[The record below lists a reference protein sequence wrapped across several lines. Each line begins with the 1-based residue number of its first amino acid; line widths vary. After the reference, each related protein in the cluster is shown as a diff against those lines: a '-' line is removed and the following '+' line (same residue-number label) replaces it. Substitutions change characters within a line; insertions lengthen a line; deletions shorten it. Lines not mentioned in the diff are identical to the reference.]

1 MSGESIDYHPSDLHM
16 YDANL
21 NELQYIQEVNYTGI
35 SGFTYYEKN
44 VKEKYILINSQ
55 DGEMFVYSII

>member
-1 MSGESIDYHPSDLHM
+1 M

-21 NELQYIQEVNYTGI
+21 NELQYIQKINYDGI

-44 VKEKYILINSQ
+44 VKEKFILVCSV
-55 DGEMFVYSII
+55 DGEMFVYSIF